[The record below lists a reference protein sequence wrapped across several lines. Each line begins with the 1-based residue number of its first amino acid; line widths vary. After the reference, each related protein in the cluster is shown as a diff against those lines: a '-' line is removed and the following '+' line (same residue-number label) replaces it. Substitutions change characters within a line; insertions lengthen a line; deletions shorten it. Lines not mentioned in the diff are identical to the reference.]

1 MISLNTVW
9 ASESWTHWR
18 TWRTVIGESKRTFT
32 SRAMVLQV
40 VLDSQKE
47 SLETSVAAIFTG
59 QMLFLSSNQQS
70 QSGEKSTKQ
79 LNTASV

>member
-1 MISLNTVW
+1 
-9 ASESWTHWR
+9 
-18 TWRTVIGESKRTFT
+18 
-32 SRAMVLQV
+32 MVLQV

-70 QSGEKSTKQ
+70 QSGEKSTKR